1 MIGLNEDLS
10 KPDVFTHSHQSLLHG
25 LSRPQDRNTRYLE
38 KQTFLWG
45 LLERCSL
52 SGPENTKRFKIY
64 VHLNLRLLQIFTYVQ
79 NYHLKLNVLL
89 L

>member
-1 MIGLNEDLS
+1 MVSPALRIETPVIWKNRHFC
-10 KPDVFTHSHQSLLHG
+10 V
-25 LSRPQDRNTRYLE
+25 
-38 KQTFLWG
+38 G